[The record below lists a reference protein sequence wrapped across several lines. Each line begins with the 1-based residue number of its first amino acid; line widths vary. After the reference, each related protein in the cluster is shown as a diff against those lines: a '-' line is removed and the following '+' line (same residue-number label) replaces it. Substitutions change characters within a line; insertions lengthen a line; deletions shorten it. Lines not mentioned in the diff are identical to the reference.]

1 MIKDEKGKALHDKA
15 SRGEKLSEQE
25 QRQLEDWYAQQDKM
39 ELESIQLSVGEESLS
54 DLQAQVEAALAQL
67 VKLTSRIQQVA
78 SENEQL
84 RNENTT
90 LLYQL
95 TKQLGQRP
103 T

>member
-1 MIKDEKGKALHDKA
+1 MIKDDKGRALHDKA

-39 ELESIQLSVGEESLS
+39 ELEAIQLFSGEESLS

-67 VKLTSRIQQVA
+67 VKLTNRIQQVA

-103 T
+103 A

>member
-67 VKLTSRIQQVA
+67 VKLTNRIQQVA

-103 T
+103 A

>member
-54 DLQAQVEAALAQL
+54 DLQTQVEAALAQL
-67 VKLTSRIQQVA
+67 VKLTNRIQQVA

-95 TKQLGQRP
+95 TKQLGQRLA
-103 T
+103 

>member
-54 DLQAQVEAALAQL
+54 ALQAQVEAALAQL
-67 VKLTSRIQQVA
+67 VKLTNRIQQVA

-90 LLYQL
+90 LLNQL

-103 T
+103 A